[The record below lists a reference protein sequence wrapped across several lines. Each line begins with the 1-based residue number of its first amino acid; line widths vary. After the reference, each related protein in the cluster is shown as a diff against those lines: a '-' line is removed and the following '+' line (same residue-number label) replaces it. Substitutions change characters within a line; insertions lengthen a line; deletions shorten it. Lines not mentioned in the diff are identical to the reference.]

1 MKSSLKS
8 RSGENL
14 RSFLFSPAIQAGI
27 EAGKYLPVFTS
38 AGVPI
43 GMVRDA
49 DAGQFVHHAVGVL
62 VNNSPLSAL
71 VSPIQ
76 FVMGGIQ
83 IYQMHRGFKDM
94 QAGFQAVQSSLGVL
108 QATTAVIGV
117 GVAAGVGLSAVNL
130 YQTIKL
136 RKAVERLEVKIENGF
151 IDLKQA
157 LREQGAE
164 VKELIER
171 VSQDMKFEQHRRSD
185 RAGLWIVR

>member
-1 MKSSLKS
+1 M
-8 RSGENL
+8 
-14 RSFLFSPAIQAGI
+14 
-27 EAGKYLPVFTS
+27 
-38 AGVPI
+38 
-43 GMVRDA
+43 
-49 DAGQFVHHAVGVL
+49 
-62 VNNSPLSAL
+62 
-71 VSPIQ
+71 Q
-76 FVMGGIQ
+76 FVMGGMEM
-83 IYQMHRGFKDM
+83 YRMHR
-94 QAGFQAVQSSLGVL
+94 GFQAVQSSLGVL